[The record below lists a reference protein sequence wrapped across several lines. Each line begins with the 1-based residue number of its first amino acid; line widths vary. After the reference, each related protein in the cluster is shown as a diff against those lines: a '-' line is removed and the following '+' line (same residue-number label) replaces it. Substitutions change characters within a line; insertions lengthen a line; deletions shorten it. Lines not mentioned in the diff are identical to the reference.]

1 MDERKLFKKY
11 YKSPF
16 HDYELPETMGLTD
29 DEGRHP
35 DIAFI
40 YSGRNRGKSYEVAM
54 RCICDAWYRDKKFA
68 YIRRHDA
75 TAFQIESYFADK
87 LDLIHDMTD
96 GAADGV
102 MYKMG
107 QLQLYKTVEDSG
119 KNKRQPVKA
128 IGYFFPLSGMGNHK
142 SEQYPDCYN
151 IIYEEVL
158 TLDNYLSGEPDKMLN
173 MISTLFRSKKNCHTY
188 LISNTVTIVN
198 PYSKAWSLQ
207 FGRTKPGEVRLTKL
221 YLESYDENGNEKYIL
236 IAAHYLK
243 DKDALTKEDLA
254 KNRNRV
260 KTSISNNKWDEARLY
275 ATIDLSFMKLHNFEK
290 LDTVIFEWDDVMM
303 QGDILEVPTNIRD
316 AYLYGEDLSESTM
329 MILYI
334 RRKTSKPLKYTRIY
348 SNNSDRFSEYV
359 SRGFKLI
366 YKVDV
371 VIDTVMKRGW
381 FMGADNL
388 TMNDFDSIWHKLRLF
403 N

>member
-75 TAFQIESYFADK
+75 TGFQIESYFADK

-107 QLQLYKTVEDSG
+107 QLYLYKTVEDSG

-142 SEQYPDCYN
+142 SEQYPDCFN

-260 KTSISNNKWDEARLY
+260 KTSISNNKWDEARLF
-275 ATIDLSFMKLHNFEK
+275 ATIDLSFMKQHNFEK

-316 AYLYGEDLSESTM
+316 AYLYGEELSESTM